1 MIEFDIFGE
10 GKRYAL
16 TMSFDDGQYDDKLI
30 EIFNRYGI
38 KGTFHLNT
46 KSMKDKGLYDKIK
59 EVYAGHEVSC
69 HGVTHRSLDYIPR
82 TGFVNEIFEDRRGL
96 EAACGYP
103 VVGMSYANGVYS
115 RPTIEALRALGIV
128 YSRTTKDTGNFRL
141 PDDFME
147 WHPTCHFKQGLEKG
161 EQFIKSMTGYFGY
174 PKLLYMW
181 GHAHELEN
189 RKEWD
194 KMEEICRLLGNN
206 DKIWYATNIE
216 IYRYI
221 KAQRELVI
229 SADETMVYN
238 PSSIPVWFSRN
249 KVDHCIKGGETLYFE

>member
-16 TMSFDDGQYDDKLI
+16 TMSFDDGQYDDRLVDM
-30 EIFNRYGI
+30 FNRYGI

-46 KSMKDKGLYDKIK
+46 KTMKDRGLYDRIA
-59 EVYAGHEVSC
+59 EVYQGHEVSC

-82 TGFVNEIFEDRRGL
+82 TGFVNEIFEDRREL

-115 RPTIEALRALGIV
+115 KPTIEALRALGIV
-128 YSRTTKDTGNFRL
+128 YSRTTRDTGGFRL
-141 PDDFME
+141 PEDFME

-161 EQFIKSMTGYFGY
+161 QQFIKSMTGYFGY

-189 RKEWD
+189 RGEWD
-194 KMEEICRLLGNN
+194 KMEEICALLGNN

-216 IYRYI
+216 IYRYVT
-221 KAQRELVI
+221 AQRNLVI

-238 PSSIPVWFSRN
+238 PSAIPVWFSRD
-249 KVDHCIKGGETLYFE
+249 KVDHCIGGGETLKF

>member
-16 TMSFDDGQYDDKLI
+16 TMSFDDGQYDDRLVDM
-30 EIFNRYGI
+30 FNRYGI

-46 KSMKDKGLYDKIK
+46 KTMKDRDLYGRIA
-59 EVYAGHEVSC
+59 EVYQGHEVSC

-115 RPTIEALRALGIV
+115 KPTIEALRALGIV
-128 YSRTTKDTGNFRL
+128 YSRTTRDTGGFRL
-141 PDDFME
+141 PEDFME

-161 EQFIKSMTGYFGY
+161 QQFIKSMTGYFGY

-189 RKEWD
+189 RHEWD
-194 KMEEICRLLGNN
+194 KMEEICALLGNN

-216 IYRYI
+216 IYRYVT
-221 KAQRELVI
+221 AQRNLVI

-238 PSSIPVWFSRN
+238 PSAIPVWFSRD
-249 KVDHCIKGGETLYFE
+249 KVDYCIGGGETLKF